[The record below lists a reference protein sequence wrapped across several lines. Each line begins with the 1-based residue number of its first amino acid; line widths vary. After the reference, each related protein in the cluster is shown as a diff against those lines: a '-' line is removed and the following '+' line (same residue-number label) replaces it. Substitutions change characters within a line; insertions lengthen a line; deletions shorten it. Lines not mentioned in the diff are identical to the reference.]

1 MRSIARVPT
10 VQRSKRPSLQLS
22 SMWSASATR
31 VLCGWTVVSAPD
43 THTECVAS
51 HTCCTLVSL
60 PTCCYSV
67 EAQSCP
73 NPRKRGR
80 GARLACS
87 LFKEREQSHRTAL
100 KSFGS
105 CTKCKGSTS
114 RRAQTQ
120 PKSAGPKLWS
130 TLGRPSHE
138 GRRCASFGPLL
149 ASCPARPSASASS
162 FVWLS
167 PSGRAQR
174 AWDDGN
180 VRVPVQ

>member
-43 THTECVAS
+43 THTHTECVAS

-114 RRAQTQ
+114 PNSAKECGAQTLEH
-120 PKSAGPKLWS
+120 AGTAEPRGS
-130 TLGRPSHE
+130 TLRVVRTVAGVLS
-138 GRRCASFGPLL
+138 
-149 ASCPARPSASASS
+149 SASLCLHLLIRLA
-162 FVWLS
+162 VALW
-167 PSGRAQR
+167 PGA
-174 AWDDGN
+174 AGTG
-180 VRVPVQ
+180 